1 MELKDDI
8 VEAVACPDVAVTTGS
23 GEDQGYRRLGRSGL
37 HVSVVRRRRNNFGM
51 CTHCGAHH
59 FWPNLTVDSTRGE
72 GYLLGLAAAQAM
84 VLSEDNLLL
93 IGLVRIDA
101 NVDKTTR
108 RGFARKVSPA
118 LPQPARG
125 LYATISNSKVVL
137 PKPPGLVHRRHP
149 LVGLGYLC
157 SIGGEC
163 IRTGMRA

>member
-1 MELKDDI
+1 ML
-8 VEAVACPDVAVTTGS
+8 ARGSTT
-23 GEDQGYRRLGRSGL
+23 
-37 HVSVVRRRRNNFGM
+37 F
-51 CTHCGAHH
+51 
-59 FWPNLTVDSTRGE
+59 E
-72 GYLLGLAAAQAM
+72 GYLHGLAAAQAM

-101 NVDKTTR
+101 NVGKTTR

-118 LPQPARG
+118 LPQPPRG

-137 PKPPGLVHRRHP
+137 PSPPGPVHRRRP
-149 LVGLGYLC
+149 LVGLGYLW